1 MSKVDFIDNF
11 KDICGD
17 IEFSTEYSCK
27 VTSEDII
34 TDRVN
39 ISFKKVDRQTLIDLA
54 SETFDNVDNVI
65 AFINKMYDQY
75 ENMIY
80 IIFFGYAD
88 GAKEIYFEVREPGE
102 SSNLISY
109 DETEDKEHEYIL
121 SDISDAANELAN
133 DISNKTGLIIP
144 SVDTYFKSG
153 WVKNN
158 TTHFAIFEPLIG
170 LAPVLKMYCKHINT
184 NTDKFDKWIDEHS
197 SGVLTIMGYENID
210 NKISLNIYTK
220 NKI

>member
-1 MSKVDFIDNF
+1 MSKIDFINDF

-39 ISFKKVDRQTLIDLA
+39 VSFKKVDRQTLIDLA

-65 AFINKMYDQY
+65 AFINKIYDQY
-75 ENMIY
+75 EDMIH
-80 IIFFGYAD
+80 IIFFGYAG

-109 DETEDKEHEYIL
+109 DETENKEHEYML
-121 SDISDAANELAN
+121 DDISDKAKELAY
-133 DISNKTGLIIP
+133 DILTKTGLVIP
-144 SVDTYFKSG
+144 SVDTYFKAG
-153 WVKNN
+153 WIKNDV
-158 TTHFAIFEPLIG
+158 THFAIFEPLDG
-170 LAPVLKMYCKHINT
+170 LIPILKAYSKHINSNT
-184 NTDKFDKWIDEHS
+184 NELDNWLDEYS
-197 SGVLTIMGYENID
+197 SGMLTIMGYENID